1 MRNVLF
7 QYGIDEEL
15 SKDQKLAAL
24 EKEKLKVLRKLNHV
38 FGNPEKETVLN
49 AELEALESAMAQL
62 EETGGKLSLE
72 DILIESRGLT
82 QTKVE
87 VGENEESLIHQKE
100 RLIKLQEAEL
110 EDLVSALYD
119 VMLYYL
125 RKREFVKYE
134 YWLLYGARMGIP
146 YFMKLL
152 SDYYSKDI
160 YENEDE
166 EKSFYWLKKG
176 AELGEKDCC
185 ETLGLYYANEQSEL
199 YNPSQAAICFVKAAD
214 LEHPNSY
221 IFAFQ
226 MFHRLGEYKKA
237 EMCLKAADQMEI
249 QSAAHWFGMIYSNG
263 ENSSGEK
270 NPKLAQYWLEKEYQR
285 FPNGNICYDLGS
297 AYLLNG
303 ETEKGI
309 EVMLRGYNEF
319 DNELCRE
326 VLIETGH
333 VEE

>member
-1 MRNVLF
+1 MEKVLSK
-7 QYGIDEEL
+7 YGISAEL
-15 SKDQKLAAL
+15 SKDQKLASL

-38 FGNPEKETVLN
+38 FGNPEKEMVLN
-49 AELEALESAMAQL
+49 AELEALETTMAQL
-62 EETGGKLSLE
+62 EQTGGKLSLE
-72 DILIESRGLT
+72 DILIEGRGLT
-82 QTKVE
+82 QTRVE
-87 VGENEESLIHQKE
+87 ARQSEEELVREKE
-100 RLIKLQEAEL
+100 RLIKSKEEET
-110 EDLVSALYD
+110 EDVISALYD
-119 VMLYYL
+119 VIVYYL
-125 RKREFVKYE
+125 KQREFVKYE
-134 YWLLYGARMGIP
+134 YWLLYGARMGLA

-160 YENEDE
+160 YGAEDK

-185 ETLGLYYANEQSEL
+185 EQLGLYYADSESEI

-214 LEHPNSY
+214 SEHQNSY

-226 MFHRLGEYKKA
+226 MFHRLEEYKKA
-237 EMCLKAADQMEI
+237 EICLKAADNMGI
-249 QSAAHWFGMIYSNG
+249 QSAAHWFGVIYSSG

-270 NPKLAQYWLEKEYQR
+270 DPKLAQYWLEKEYQR

-303 ETEKGI
+303 EEKKGI
-309 EVMLRGYNEF
+309 EVLKRGYNEF
-319 DNELCRE
+319 DSKVCKDI
-326 VLIETGH
+326 LIETGY